1 MQLFKWLHSFE
12 LTDADVDAN
21 AFWRWPDV
29 FLIYKVSIVYSRDG
43 NAAHWGFDTA
53 SQVVTFLLTN
63 HATFFKTSICILKT
77 KPAPFSET
85 LICILKTSNVLW
97 MSACFS
103 FQCDIV
109 SGSRRQTGHSAEG
122 KAQLEIASSTIT
134 PNTTTALHC
143 HSMHCH
149 LHSWVRHQWDACGA
163 AGLHLMQCLLLCS
176 SIWYAAI
183 LDHARDYHRCRGPM
197 IVWVIV
203 RHRIWN
209 VQTSAP
215 HIWKTQL
222 L

>member
-1 MQLFKWLHSFE
+1 MQMLW
-12 LTDADVDAN
+12 
-21 AFWRWPDV
+21 WPDV
-29 FLIYKVSIVYSRDG
+29 FLIYKVSIMYSRDG

-63 HATFFKTSICILKT
+63 H
-77 KPAPFSET
+77 APFSET

-109 SGSRRQTGHSAEG
+109 NTVAAWRQTGHSAEG

-163 AGLHLMQCLLLCS
+163 AGLHLMQCLLLCW

-183 LDHARDYHRCRGPM
+183 LDHARFTTDAVIQM
-197 IVWVIV
+197 IVWITVS
-203 RHRIWN
+203 RSIWN
-209 VQTSAP
+209 QWPVHHTNGKLNFCNKDGRSVNGAEF
-215 HIWKTQL
+215 WRTVVCK
-222 L
+222 

>member
-1 MQLFKWLHSFE
+1 MQMLW
-12 LTDADVDAN
+12 
-21 AFWRWPDV
+21 WPDV

-63 HATFFKTSICILKT
+63 HA
-77 KPAPFSET
+77 PFSET

-109 SGSRRQTGHSAEG
+109 NTVAAWRQTGHSAEG

-149 LHSWVRHQWDACGA
+149 LEFSGEDTRLVPF
-163 AGLHLMQCLLLCS
+163 LQCLNPKL
-176 SIWYAAI
+176 
-183 LDHARDYHRCRGPM
+183 HRGLQGLSECCPPYQE
-197 IVWVIV
+197 VD
-203 RHRIWN
+203 
-209 VQTSAP
+209 
-215 HIWKTQL
+215 
-222 L
+222 